1 MAIQAIGDPA
11 QRGHLIG
18 DVPALLLVTLA
29 FAVLL
34 PRATRENASGAVS
47 TAV

>member
-1 MAIQAIGDPA
+1 MIMAIQAIGDPA
-11 QRGHLIG
+11 KRGHLIG

-34 PRATRENASGAVS
+34 PRARAGVKALAWV
-47 TAV
+47 A